1 MKTKKS
7 VGLIILLII
16 YLLAT
21 GVGIGV
27 FYVCDTFTNMHF
39 ILSALLADVAATLF
53 VWMTG
58 LIFKTM
64 SVYDPYWSVQTIII
78 YILLLVKFNNW
89 NLGTIL
95 LLIPL
100 GIYTIRLTGNFIY
113 TFTNLGYIDWRY
125 KMLKEKSGKLY
136 FLLSLAGICMFPTLV
151 VYSASLPAF
160 FFAESGEFHPLI
172 LIGIILML
180 GSIALELVSDMQMH
194 TFRKN
199 RTSKD
204 EVINVGLWKYSRHPN
219 YLGEISFWF
228 ALYFVYFVLNI
239 SMWYLFAG
247 ALINLVMFLIISIP
261 MEEKHMLQYKPN
273 LKDYI
278 ASTSMLLILPKRKT
292 K

>member
-1 MKTKKS
+1 MKTKKGI
-7 VGLIILLII
+7 GLIILLLI
-16 YLLAT
+16 YVFAT
-21 GVGIGV
+21 AIGIGV
-27 FYVCDTFTNMHF
+27 FCLCDKYSQMSFVIAVM
-39 ILSALLADVAATLF
+39 LADIATTIF
-53 VWMTG
+53 VWLTG
-58 LIFKTM
+58 LILKTM

-78 YILLLVKFNNW
+78 YILLLFKFNNW

-95 LLIPL
+95 FLIPL

-113 TFTNLGYIDWRY
+113 TFTNLNYVDWRY

-136 FLLSLAGICMFPTLV
+136 FLLALMGICMFPTMV

-160 FFAESGEFHPLI
+160 YFARYGEFKPLM
-172 LIGIILML
+172 LIGIILMI
-180 GSIALELVSDMQMH
+180 GAIALEFISDYQMH
-194 TFRKN
+194 SFRKN

-228 ALYFVYFVLNI
+228 AMYLVYFVLNI
-239 SMWYLFAG
+239 SMWWLFFG
-247 ALINLVMFLIISIP
+247 ATINLIMFLIISIP
-261 MEEKHMLQYKPN
+261 MEERHMLEYKPN

-278 ASTSMLLILPKRKT
+278 DSTSMLLILPKKM

>member
-7 VGLIILLII
+7 VGLIILLLI
-16 YLLAT
+16 YILAT

-27 FYVCDTFTNMHF
+27 FYVCDTFFNMHF
-39 ILSALLADVAATLF
+39 ILSVLLADVAATVF
-53 VWMTG
+53 VWITG

-136 FLLSLAGICMFPTLV
+136 FLLSLTGICMFPTLV

-180 GSIALELVSDMQMH
+180 GSVALELVSDMQMH

-199 RTSKD
+199 RISKD

-228 ALYFVYFVLNI
+228 ALYFVYFVLNV

-278 ASTSMLLILPKRKT
+278 VSTSMLLILPKRKT

>member
-7 VGLIILLII
+7 VGLIILLLI

-27 FYVCDTFTNMHF
+27 FYVCDTFASMHF
-39 ILSALLADVAATLF
+39 ILSILLADVAATIF
-53 VWMTG
+53 VWITG
-58 LIFKTM
+58 LIFRTM

-78 YILLLVKFNNW
+78 YILLLFKFNNW

-136 FLLSLAGICMFPTLV
+136 FLLALMGICMFPTLV

-180 GSIALELVSDMQMH
+180 GAVALELISDLQMH
-194 TFRKN
+194 SFRKH

-219 YLGEISFWF
+219 YLGEITFWF
-228 ALYFVYFVLNI
+228 ALYSVYFVLNV

-278 ASTSMLLILPKRKT
+278 ASTSMLLILPKK
-292 K
+292 KQK

>member
-7 VGLIILLII
+7 VGLVILLLI
-16 YLLAT
+16 YLFAAAI
-21 GVGIGV
+21 GIGV
-27 FYVCDTFTNMHF
+27 FYVCDKYTNMNF
-39 ILSALLADVAATLF
+39 ILNILLADVAATIF
-53 VWMTG
+53 VWLTG

-64 SVYDPYWSVQTIII
+64 STYDPYWSVQTIII
-78 YILLLVKFNNW
+78 YVLLLVKYNNW

-113 TFTNLGYIDWRY
+113 TFSNLGYVDWRY

-136 FLLSLAGICMFPTLV
+136 FLLALMGICMFPTMV
-151 VYSASLPAF
+151 VFAASLPAF
-160 FFAESGEFHPLI
+160 YFARFGEYNPLI
-172 LIGIILML
+172 LIGVVLML
-180 GSIALELVSDMQMH
+180 GAVALEFISDYQMH
-194 TFRKN
+194 SFRKN

-228 ALYFVYFVLNI
+228 ALYLVYFVINM

-247 ALINLVMFLIISIP
+247 AFINLVMFLIISIP
-261 MEEKHMLQYKPN
+261 MEERHMLEYKPN
-273 LKDYI
+273 LKEYI
-278 ASTSMLLILPKRKT
+278 ETTSMLLILPKK
-292 K
+292 KQK